1 MKLVIKKIK
10 RENLQILQ
18 SEVFKFIGHKV
29 AHSANCNDYT
39 NYCNDIIVI
48 DLAQSMF
55 YAFRDKIESHK
66 PFLNLALT
74 PSEAVILLYCCTWD
88 RKERSEE
95 ERFVMQFICDVLHEK
110 LINI

>member
-1 MKLVIKKIK
+1 MKVVIKKFK

-18 SEVFKFIGHKV
+18 SELFKFIGHKV
-29 AHSANCNDYT
+29 AHSSNCSDYT

-66 PFLNLALT
+66 PFSSIAIT
-74 PSEAVILLYCCTWD
+74 PSEAVILLYCCAWD
-88 RKERSEE
+88 RKERSNE